1 MTLAALSA
9 ALAIWKIAGQTW
21 QINLHAKQVRL
32 GLSVSAKWDH
42 PAVHSVCS
50 TNVCLCVCVHNY
62 SRCLYNW
69 PLRCQ
74 LQRQLPELNYGHWLR
89 LPLCCACCSHSMT
102 GCTVCS
108 PGSWQCDLLDGG
120 GALLCSGM
128 PISAINNN
136 GHKWKRKREREREI
150 EGETLCRQWLLE
162 I

>member
-1 MTLAALSA
+1 MPSKSDLDYLCQPSGT
-9 ALAIWKIAGQTW
+9 T
-21 QINLHAKQVRL
+21 RRCT
-32 GLSVSAKWDH
+32 VSALRMC
-42 PAVHSVCS
+42 V
-50 TNVCLCVCVHNY
+50 CVCVHNY

-89 LPLCCACCSHSMT
+89 LPLCCSCCSHSTT

-136 GHKWKRKREREREI
+136 GHKWERKRERERDRGRDTVQTVAAGDMKTEI
-150 EGETLCRQWLLE
+150 LCGL
-162 I
+162 

>member
-1 MTLAALSA
+1 MPSKSDLDYLCQPSGT
-9 ALAIWKIAGQTW
+9 T
-21 QINLHAKQVRL
+21 RRCT
-32 GLSVSAKWDH
+32 VSALRMC
-42 PAVHSVCS
+42 V
-50 TNVCLCVCVHNY
+50 CVCVHNY

-89 LPLCCACCSHSMT
+89 LPLCCSCCSHSTT

-136 GHKWKRKREREREI
+136 GHKWERRRERGRERDRGRDTVQTVAARDMKTEI
-150 EGETLCRQWLLE
+150 LCGL
-162 I
+162 

>member
-1 MTLAALSA
+1 MENCWTNLANQSA
-9 ALAIWKIAGQTW
+9 CQASPTW
-21 QINLHAKQVRL
+21 TICVSQV
-32 GLSVSAKWDH
+32 GPPGGAQ
-42 PAVHSVCS
+42 
-50 TNVCLCVCVHNY
+50 CLLYKCAFVCVHNY

-89 LPLCCACCSHSMT
+89 LPLCCSHSMT

-136 GHKWKRKREREREI
+136 GHKWERKRERDRGRDTVQTVAARDMKTEI
-150 EGETLCRQWLLE
+150 LCGL
-162 I
+162 